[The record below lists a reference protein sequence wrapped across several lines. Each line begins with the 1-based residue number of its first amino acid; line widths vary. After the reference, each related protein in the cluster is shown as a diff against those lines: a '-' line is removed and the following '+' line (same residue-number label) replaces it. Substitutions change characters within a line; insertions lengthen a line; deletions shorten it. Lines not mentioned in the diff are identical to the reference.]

1 MKKRTIVIVVAVIAV
16 VIGVIAAVVGGILI
30 GMAAVSFESFES
42 FESEHPHESKHSLEF
57 QTMRFERSDSSS
69 IKKILTLD
77 RTDDGVVIALGYED
91 MMSQEQEI
99 SHQKEFDRET
109 LEEIEAVLRDY
120 QVRDWGGFVGTNP
133 NGVYDGSSFVFSCTL
148 TDGSSF
154 YASGSNKYPK
164 HYRSVYQYL
173 EGLLWRV
180 PIQDTTFETESCTIR
195 LPESWV
201 GNTQAELKGR
211 NVTFLL
217 PLKSENVELFTLE
230 FSQKRPDKTSDYRL
244 IGQIKSDETGE
255 ELFLGIRRPEDFGTL
270 SIITAGKQQ
279 RKIYTTVDDAIEGII
294 KSIQPNQPYDFM
306 WKVAN

>member
-42 FESEHPHESKHSLEF
+42 EHPLESKHSLKF

-69 IKKILTLD
+69 IKEILTLD
-77 RTDDGVVIALGYED
+77 RTDEGVVIALGYED

-109 LEEIEAVLRDY
+109 LEEIEAVLGDY
-120 QVRDWGGFVGTNP
+120 QVRDWGGFIGTNP

-180 PIQDTTFETESCTIR
+180 PIQDTTFETESYTIQ
-195 LPESWV
+195 LPEIWV

-244 IGQIKSDETGE
+244 IGQIKSEETGE

-270 SIITAGKQQ
+270 SIITAGKQ
-279 RKIYTTVDDAIEGII
+279 
-294 KSIQPNQPYDFM
+294 
-306 WKVAN
+306 

>member
-30 GMAAVSFESFES
+30 GMAAVSFESEHSLES
-42 FESEHPHESKHSLEF
+42 KHAHESKHSLEF

-69 IKKILTLD
+69 IKEILTLD
-77 RTDDGVVIALGYED
+77 RTEDGVVIALGYED
-91 MMSQEQEI
+91 MMSHEQQI

-109 LEEIEAVLRDY
+109 LEEIEAVLGDY

-180 PIQDTTFETESCTIR
+180 PIQDTTFETESYTIR

-244 IGQIKSDETGE
+244 IGQIKSEETGE
-255 ELFLGIRRPEDFGTL
+255 ELFLGIRRPEDSGTL
-270 SIITAGKQQ
+270 SMITAGKQQ

>member
-30 GMAAVSFESFES
+30 GMAAVSFESFEP
-42 FESEHPHESKHSLEF
+42 FESEHPLESKHSLEF

-91 MMSQEQEI
+91 MMSQEQQI
-99 SHQKEFDRET
+99 SNQKEFDRET
-109 LEEIEAVLRDY
+109 LEEIEAVLGDY

-173 EGLLWRV
+173 EGLLWRI
-180 PIQDTTFETESCTIR
+180 PIRDTTFETESCTIR

-244 IGQIKSDETGE
+244 IGQIKSEETGE
-255 ELFLGIRRPEDFGTL
+255 ELFLGIRRPEDSGTL

>member
-30 GMAAVSFESFES
+30 GMAAVSFESEHSLES
-42 FESEHPHESKHSLEF
+42 KHPLESKHSLEF

-69 IKKILTLD
+69 IKEILTLD

-91 MMSQEQEI
+91 MISQEEQI

-109 LEEIEAVLRDY
+109 LEEIEAVLGDY
-120 QVRDWGGFVGTNP
+120 QVRDWGGFVGINP

-164 HYRSVYQYL
+164 HYGSVYQYL

-244 IGQIKSDETGE
+244 IGQIKSEETGE
-255 ELFLGIRRPEDFGTL
+255 ELFLGIRRPEDSGTL

-279 RKIYTTVDDAIEGII
+279 RKIYTTVDDVIEGII

>member
-30 GMAAVSFESFES
+30 GMAAVSFESEHSLES
-42 FESEHPHESKHSLEF
+42 KHPHESKHSLKF

-109 LEEIEAVLRDY
+109 LEEIEAVLGDY
-120 QVRDWGGFVGTNP
+120 QVRDWDGFSGTNP

-180 PIQDTTFETESCTIR
+180 SIQDTTFETESYTIQ
-195 LPESWV
+195 LPESV
-201 GNTQAELKGR
+201 PCRQPIAHR
-211 NVTFLL
+211 R
-217 PLKSENVELFTLE
+217 
-230 FSQKRPDKTSDYRL
+230 SQRSKAVPQQHGEPAHRRQHNGGKYHRCAAAGHGAVLAGGHGPQCQN
-244 IGQIKSDETGE
+244 GQCCTG
-255 ELFLGIRRPEDFGTL
+255 
-270 SIITAGKQQ
+270 S
-279 RKIYTTVDDAIEGII
+279 
-294 KSIQPNQPYDFM
+294 
-306 WKVAN
+306 

>member
-30 GMAAVSFESFES
+30 GMAAVSFESFEP
-42 FESEHPHESKHSLEF
+42 FESEHPLESKHSLEF

-77 RTDDGVVIALGYED
+77 RTDEGVVIALGYED

-109 LEEIEAVLRDY
+109 LEEIEAVLGDY
-120 QVRDWGGFVGTNP
+120 QVRDWGGFVGINP

-164 HYRSVYQYL
+164 HYGSVYQYL
-173 EGLLWRV
+173 EGLLWKV
-180 PIQDTTFETESCTIR
+180 PIQDTTFETEFYTIR

-244 IGQIKSDETGE
+244 IGQIKSEETGE
-255 ELFLGIRRPEDFGTL
+255 ELFLGIRRPEDSGTL
-270 SIITAGKQQ
+270 SMITAGKQQ
-279 RKIYTTVDDAIEGII
+279 RKIYTTVDDAIEGVI

>member
-42 FESEHPHESKHSLEF
+42 FESEHPLESKHSLKF

-77 RTDDGVVIALGYED
+77 RTDEGVVIALGYED

-109 LEEIEAVLRDY
+109 LEEIEAVLGDY
-120 QVRDWGGFVGTNP
+120 QVRDWGGFVGINP

-164 HYRSVYQYL
+164 HYGSVYQYL

-244 IGQIKSDETGE
+244 IGQIKSEETGE
-255 ELFLGIRRPEDFGTL
+255 ELFLGIRRPEDSGTL

>member
-42 FESEHPHESKHSLEF
+42 FESEHPLESKHSLEF
-57 QTMRFERSDSSS
+57 QTMRFERIDSSN

-91 MMSQEQEI
+91 MMSQEQQI
-99 SHQKEFDRET
+99 SNQKEFDRET

-120 QVRDWGGFVGTNP
+120 QVRDWGGFSGTNP

-180 PIQDTTFETESCTIR
+180 SIQDTTFETESYTIQ

-201 GNTQAELKGR
+201 GNTQAERKGR

-244 IGQIKSDETGE
+244 IGQIKSEETGE
-255 ELFLGIRRPEDFGTL
+255 ELFLGIRRPEDSGTL
-270 SIITAGKQQ
+270 SMITAGKQQ

>member
-30 GMAAVSFESFES
+30 GMAAVSFESFEP
-42 FESEHPHESKHSLEF
+42 FESEHPLESKHSLEF

-77 RTDDGVVIALGYED
+77 RTDDGVVIALGYEN

-109 LEEIEAVLRDY
+109 LEEIEAVLGDY
-120 QVRDWGGFVGTNP
+120 QVRDWGGFSGTNP
-133 NGVYDGSSFVFSCTL
+133 NGVHDGSSFAFSCTL

-164 HYRSVYQYL
+164 HYGTVYEYL

-180 PIQDTTFETESCTIR
+180 PIQDTTFETESYTIQ

-201 GNTQAELKGR
+201 GNTQAERKGR

-244 IGQIKSDETGE
+244 IGQIKSEETGE
-255 ELFLGIRRPEDFGTL
+255 ELFLGIRRPEDSGTL
-270 SIITAGKQQ
+270 SMITAGKQQ
-279 RKIYTTVDDAIEGII
+279 RKIYTTVDDAIEGVI

>member
-57 QTMRFERSDSSS
+57 QTMRFERNDSNS

-91 MMSQEQEI
+91 MMSQEQQI
-99 SHQKEFDRET
+99 SNQKEFDRET

-164 HYRSVYQYL
+164 HYGTVYEYL